1 MPIPDFTEYGILP
14 EGHFNAT
21 KAEISDRYLTNP
33 NRAEIWSK
41 FEEFILEVQGQQWAA
56 TVQAYLLDGGFTS
69 DKQTTKDIDVVLDLS
84 TADDISLYEACFWLN
99 THRERFTT
107 DYQVDVYPYHPK
119 IPNDLRAYFAYVKV
133 DERIQRGAP
142 IDTRKGLLIYKP

>member
-14 EGHFNAT
+14 VGYFAAT
-21 KAEISDRYLTNP
+21 KEEIADRYLTNP
-33 NRAEIWSK
+33 NRAAIWEK
-41 FEEFILEVQGQQWAA
+41 FEEFLLEIQAQQWSVS
-56 TVQAYLLDGGFTS
+56 VQAYLLDGGFTS

-84 TADDISLYEACFWLN
+84 IADDNSLYEACFWLQN
-99 THRERFTT
+99 HKQRFET
-107 DYQVDVYPYHPK
+107 DYQVDAYPYHPK
-119 IPNDLRAYFAYVKV
+119 IGNDLRAYFAYVKV